1 MQIEVNEIESC
12 KLNVHYEANALEIMD
27 KRAEV
32 QNQFKKA
39 PVPGFR
45 PGKPIPMDAIKMHY
59 RQQIEESLKRALAE
73 DAFHNTL
80 FEKKLRPHGAPKFNS
95 LLLDGGKFTCE
106 FEMYTKP
113 EFELTPFQNMEVVK
127 PHNTPKVDEVAEQM
141 MQELRVR
148 LGDAAPYSDTDVV
161 QNGDNIIIDYEGS
174 IDGVKVDNLSAS
186 GEMVTIGSN
195 QIPDFDPNLLGM
207 LSGEAREFD
216 IHVPEGS
223 LPSIAGKTVHFKV
236 TLITGAKNTP
246 CPLNDELATKM
257 GKKDFVELREQ
268 VQLAATA
275 RVAGAVKMAIQDA
288 VAKRLVADN
297 TINVPNW
304 MSLSEAR
311 YLAHQSQLDW
321 TTIADADKEKF
332 MEMAT
337 KNVKL
342 SLILDAIREKEVDS
356 QLSDQEVFEIIKKN
370 LAQTKIQKSLDE
382 VIQEMNRTGYLQIL
396 FSRIRDEHTMDFIVK
411 SVIIIGE

>member
-1 MQIEVNEIESC
+1 
-12 KLNVHYEANALEIMD
+12 MD

-236 TLITGAKNTP
+236 ILITGAKNTP

-411 SVIIIGE
+411 SVKIIGE

>member
-1 MQIEVNEIESC
+1 MQIEVNEIEAC
-12 KLNVHYEANALEIMD
+12 KLSVHYEANALEIMD

-32 QNQFKKA
+32 QSAFKKA

-45 PGKPIPMDAIKMHY
+45 QGKPVPMDAIKLHY

-95 LLLDGGKFTCE
+95 LLLDGGKFTCD

-113 EFELTPFQNMEVVK
+113 EFELALFQDMEIVK
-127 PHNTPKVDEVAEQM
+127 PHNTLQANEVAEQM

-161 QNGDNIIIDYEGS
+161 QSGDNIIIDYEGS
-174 IDGVKVDNLSAS
+174 IDGAKVDNLSAS
-186 GEMVTIGSN
+186 GEMVTIGNN
-195 QIPDFDPNLLGM
+195 QIPDFDPNLIGM
-207 LSGEAREFD
+207 VSGETREFD
-216 IHVPEGS
+216 IVVPEGS

-236 TLITGAKNTP
+236 TLVTGAKNTP
-246 CPLNDELATKM
+246 CPLNDELAIKM
-257 GKKDFVELREQ
+257 GKKDFVELRDH
-268 VQLAATA
+268 VQLAAGA
-275 RVAGAVKMAIQDA
+275 RVASSLKMAIHDA

-297 TINVPNW
+297 TIDVPNW

-321 TTIADADKEKF
+321 TTIADEDKEKF
-332 MEMAT
+332 LEMAV

-396 FSRIRDEHTMDFIVK
+396 FSRIRDEHTMDFVVK
-411 SVIIIGE
+411 SVKVIGE